1 MFYNVNLEEEYMKMT
16 TCLKEQNKEY
26 QNLLNSKEYKLG
38 SLILRIKNCISHFSF
53 KSMLGYLRNLKWRKY
68 ERKTEQEQSF
78 EAISIKPSEFFS
90 QKKIAV
96 YTCIFGDYDQI
107 QEPLLQPNNI
117 DYYIITD
124 KRIDTKSA
132 WNVII
137 PKFDLCEKLSNV
149 EKNRYYKM
157 HPDLILKDYDYS
169 IYVDGN
175 IKVISDLTPYIY
187 KLNAN
192 GIGMHKHNKRNCS
205 YDELEALLLA
215 HKASKKDVIQYKRFL
230 QENCFPPNYGLLECN
245 VIVREH
251 HNEICKKIME
261 QWWQQFETG
270 IKRDQVSLPYV
281 LHKNNIE
288 VKDVAILGHNVYK
301 NYDFRIVR
309 HN

>member
-1 MFYNVNLEEEYMKMT
+1 MD
-16 TCLKEQNKEY
+16 
-26 QNLLNSKEYKLG
+26 G
-38 SLILRIKNCISHFSF
+38 
-53 KSMLGYLRNLKWRKY
+53 NLKWRKY